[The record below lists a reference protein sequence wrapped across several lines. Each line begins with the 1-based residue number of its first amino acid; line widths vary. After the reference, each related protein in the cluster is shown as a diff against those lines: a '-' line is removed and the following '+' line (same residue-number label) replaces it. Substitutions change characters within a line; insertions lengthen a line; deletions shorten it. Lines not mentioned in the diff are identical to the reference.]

1 MKQNAVAQLTNRLL
15 ASLVLILLLWPQ
27 PGQAAAQEAPI
38 RAEALPQAIRAAQP
52 GAVIAVAGGHFTG
65 HLVVDKPLTLVG
77 SDWPVLDGGNVGTV
91 VDLTAPGI
99 VITGFLI
106 RGSGQLLDQE
116 NSGIA
121 IQAENITVA
130 NNRFEDTLFG
140 IYAKNGHHAIIR
152 DNVISSKDLDLP
164 RRGDPI
170 RIWYSQ
176 DVLIEGNSITR
187 GRDVVLWYSERVTVV
202 DNEISAGRY
211 GLHFMY
217 CDDARIA
224 HNRLLDNSVGAF
236 MMYSRRVHLQNNTIA
251 GNRGPSGYGVGLK
264 DMDDTILAGNVL
276 VDNRVGVHLDT
287 SPREVDSIGRFTDNV
302 FAYNDIGVNMMP
314 SVRNNEFAGNSFIEN
329 QQQVAIGGGGQLLGN
344 RWSIDGLGNYWS
356 DYAGY
361 DADQDGQG
369 DISYES
375 RRLFEDLVQR
385 DPNLRLFLHSPAT
398 DAIDFSARAFPL
410 VQPKPKV
417 EDPFPLMA
425 PRWPGDAPP
434 LPQSEDQNWFIL
446 ALFTVFLSMGILQV
460 PRAAGRHY
468 QCTNVEVS
476 S

>member
-1 MKQNAVAQLTNRLL
+1 MRHRNGTRAASHWL
-15 ASLVLILLLWPQ
+15 ALLILMFLLRPQ
-27 PGQAAAQEAPI
+27 QGRAAAQELTIQAD
-38 RAEALPQAIRAAQP
+38 ALPQAIRDARP
-52 GAVIAVAGGHFTG
+52 GDVIEVSGGLYQG

-140 IYAKNGHHAIIR
+140 IYAKHGHNAIIR
-152 DNVISSKDLDLP
+152 NNVISSKDLDLP

-170 RIWYSQ
+170 RIWYSE
-176 DVLIEGNSITR
+176 DVLIEGNSISR
-187 GRDVVLWYSERVTVV
+187 GRDVVLWYSERVTVL

-217 CDDARIA
+217 CDDAHIA

-236 MMYSRRVHLQNNTIA
+236 MMYSRRVHLHDNTIA

-264 DMDDTILAGNVL
+264 DMDDTILEGNVFA
-276 VDNRVGVHLDT
+276 DNRVGVHLDT
-287 SPREVDSIGRFTDNV
+287 SPREIDSIGHFTDNV

-329 QQQVAIGGGGQLLGN
+329 QQQVAMGGGGQLLGN
-344 RWSIDGLGNYWS
+344 RWSMDGLGNYWS
-356 DYAGY
+356 DYAGF
-361 DADQDGQG
+361 DADLDGLG

-375 RRLFEDLVQR
+375 KRLFEDLVQR

-398 DAIDFSARAFPL
+398 DAIDFSARAFPI

-425 PRWPGDAPP
+425 PHWPSDAPP
-434 LPQSEDQNWFIL
+434 LPRATKQPWFWL
-446 ALFTVFLSMGILQV
+446 ALTTLLLSLGILQL
-460 PRAAGRHY
+460 PRLAGRKY
-468 QCTNVEVS
+468 QISVTEVNA
-476 S
+476 